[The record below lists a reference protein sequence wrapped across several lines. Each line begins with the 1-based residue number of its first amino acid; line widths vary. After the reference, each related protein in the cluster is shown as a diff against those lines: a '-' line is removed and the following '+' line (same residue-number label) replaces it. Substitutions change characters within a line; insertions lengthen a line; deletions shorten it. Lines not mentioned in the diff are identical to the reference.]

1 MTMLILYHTVVGKS
15 TSILKFVAL
24 HKRRIFFMYD
34 VNKTLLLI
42 KQRARECG
50 VSTGMMLSELGI
62 SKNTLSSMSSR
73 GSWPNIET
81 IARISDYLDCSI
93 DYLLGRQESTNI
105 HINSHNQTSVKD
117 STVQINS
124 DTTADGIENEMI
136 AQFRSLPFSSKVN
149 VMNCIQKE
157 SEKNVKA

>member
-1 MTMLILYHTVVGKS
+1 MFWDNYCTLCAEKFLKPNTVAK
-15 TSILKFVAL
+15 
-24 HKRRIFFMYD
+24 
-34 VNKTLLLI
+34 
-42 KQRARECG
+42 
-50 VSTGMMLSELGI
+50 ELGI
-62 SKNTLSSMSSR
+62 SSAAVTKWKNGAMPCGEILVA
-73 GSWPNIET
+73 
-81 IARISDYLDCSI
+81 IADFFECSV

-105 HINSHNQTSVKD
+105 HINSHNQTSVKG

>member
-1 MTMLILYHTVVGKS
+1 MYNLPKIAMNIKAIAKQKQISLKDLLAEVDLNINTISAMAKGREISCIALA
-15 TSILKFVAL
+15 SIADKL
-24 HKRRIFFMYD
+24 D
-34 VNKTLLLI
+34 VS
-42 KQRARECG
+42 
-50 VSTGMMLSELGI
+50 VDS
-62 SKNTLSSMSSR
+62 
-73 GSWPNIET
+73 
-81 IARISDYLDCSI
+81 
-93 DYLLGRQESTNI
+93 LLGREENTNI

-124 DTTADGIENEMI
+124 ESTADGIENEMI

>member
-1 MTMLILYHTVVGKS
+1 MYNLPEIAMNIKAIAKQKQISLKDLLAEVDLNINTISAMAKGREISCIALA
-15 TSILKFVAL
+15 SIADKL
-24 HKRRIFFMYD
+24 D
-34 VNKTLLLI
+34 VS
-42 KQRARECG
+42 
-50 VSTGMMLSELGI
+50 VDS
-62 SKNTLSSMSSR
+62 
-73 GSWPNIET
+73 
-81 IARISDYLDCSI
+81 
-93 DYLLGRQESTNI
+93 LLGREENTNI
-105 HINSHNQTSVKD
+105 HINSHNQTSVND

>member
-1 MTMLILYHTVVGKS
+1 
-15 TSILKFVAL
+15 
-24 HKRRIFFMYD
+24 MYD
-34 VNKTLLLI
+34 VNSTLQLI
-42 KQRARECG
+42 KNLAREKG
-50 VSTGMMLSELGI
+50 IPTGHMLAELGV
-62 SKNTLSSMSSR
+62 SKNTLSQMNTR
-73 GSWPNIET
+73 NAYPNIET
-81 IARISDYLDCSI
+81 IAKIADYLDCSV

>member
-1 MTMLILYHTVVGKS
+1 MYNLPEIAMNIKAIAKQKQISLKDLLAEVDLNINTISAMAKGREISCIALA
-15 TSILKFVAL
+15 SIADKL
-24 HKRRIFFMYD
+24 D
-34 VNKTLLLI
+34 VS
-42 KQRARECG
+42 
-50 VSTGMMLSELGI
+50 VDS
-62 SKNTLSSMSSR
+62 
-73 GSWPNIET
+73 
-81 IARISDYLDCSI
+81 
-93 DYLLGRQESTNI
+93 LLGREENTNI